1 VPELGPVRHLH
12 LPAWPQFP
20 CRSRRRSVTSAPAET
35 SNGGLI
41 VGSGGSRVSASIAS
55 GSIGSGEEPDLVA
68 RIAIGDGSALH
79 HLYARYGSLVHSIA
93 ARVTQDRCAAE
104 DVAQQVFIRVWERP
118 TAFAPDRGSL
128 RTWLSTL
135 AHGRAVDHVRREQ
148 AGRRRE
154 QQQLPGPP
162 SDVEEL
168 ATTLAMAT
176 RVRRAVDA
184 LPDDQR
190 TAIVLAYYEAK
201 TYRQVAA
208 TLDIPE
214 GTAKSR
220 LRLGLR
226 RIGKRLEEEGL
237 GAPGPASPSVS
248 RASGDSQTASSHG
261 TIERGDLGLRAS
273 RRSLTHAASTTAEPQ
288 DRLCPPWKTRHPP
301 VPR

>member
-1 VPELGPVRHLH
+1 
-12 LPAWPQFP
+12 
-20 CRSRRRSVTSAPAET
+20 
-35 SNGGLI
+35 
-41 VGSGGSRVSASIAS
+41 VSASIVSAS
-55 GSIGSGEEPDLVA
+55 TGQAEEPDLIG
-68 RIAIGDGSALH
+68 RIATGDGSALR
-79 HLYARYGSLVHSIA
+79 HLYVRYGSLVHSIA

-128 RTWLSTL
+128 HAWLATL
-135 AHGRAVDHVRREQ
+135 AHGRAVDHVRRER

-154 QQQLPGPP
+154 QQQLPAAPF
-162 SDVEEL
+162 DVEEL
-168 ATTLAMAT
+168 ATTLAVAA

-190 TAIVLAYYEAK
+190 AAIVLAYYDAK

-226 RIGKRLEEEGL
+226 HIAERLEEEGL
-237 GAPGPASPSVS
+237 GASGRASPVCL
-248 RASGDSQTASSHG
+248 SG
-261 TIERGDLGLRAS
+261 LG
-273 RRSLTHAASTTAEPQ
+273 
-288 DRLCPPWKTRHPP
+288 
-301 VPR
+301 